1 MNLENPMSLEPGT
14 EHQPLTIRPATP
26 ADVPDLARLFDAYRV
41 FYQRTSDPAAAHA
54 CVSEQLAKAVTRFFI
69 ARDDAQNSALG
80 FVHLIPSLGTLAMRP
95 IWYLEDLFVIPAAR
109 RRGVGRALMLHAEQ
123 FARDTGAER
132 LTLSTAHDN
141 HAAQALYRSVGY
153 VRDDVFWQFHR
164 TLS

>member
-1 MNLENPMSLEPGT
+1 MTP
-14 EHQPLTIRPATP
+14 QPFAIRPATP
-26 ADVPDLARLFDAYRV
+26 ADVHDLARLFDDYRV
-41 FYQRTSDPAAAHA
+41 FYKRASEPAAAHA
-54 CVSEQLAKAVTRFFI
+54 FVSEQLANGFTRFFI

-95 IWYLEDLFVIPAAR
+95 IWYLEDLFVTPAAR
-109 RRGVGRALMLHAEQ
+109 RRGIGRALMLNAEQ
-123 FARDTGAER
+123 FARSTGAER

-153 VRDDVFWQFHR
+153 VRDGVFWQFHL